1 MYGLFKVLNRNCDN
15 IFVLV
20 NRSAD
25 CLVLYVWKHYSGAGR
40 NLGGPGPGGDV
51 VSSRSNTVYLNLSEI
66 TEVHDKDVFVKDVA
80 KVYCS
85 DTKIQNKCECVKLK
99 HISEEKCRRYVENA
113 LDVIEKLEAVD
124 PSVSVTNVGKVEY
137 IIDYQPPTPP
147 RHLWQWT
154 KTFFVCIICFCGAAF
169 AIMTF
174 NNDANVRDVFQELY
188 YLVTGKEASGMTILE
203 LTYSIGLALGI
214 LVFFNHFAKWKLTT
228 DPTPLEVE
236 MRLYEDNI
244 SKTLI
249 QNDGRKEQGI
259 DVQ

>member
-1 MYGLFKVLNRNCDN
+1 MSGSGSTDR
-15 IFVLV
+15 
-20 NRSAD
+20 
-25 CLVLYVWKHYSGAGR
+25 LVLSVRKGKRDGAG
-40 NLGGPGPGGDV
+40 GHPGESGMGGDA
-51 VSSRSNTVYLNLSEI
+51 VSSTSKTVYLNLSEI
-66 TEVHDKDVFVKDVA
+66 TEVHSQYVFLKDVA
-80 KVYCS
+80 KVYCG
-85 DTKIQNKCECVKLK
+85 DTHIQNKCECLKIK
-99 HISEEKCRRYVENA
+99 HITENKSRRYVENA
-113 LDVIEKLEAVD
+113 LDVIAMLEKLDNSIQVN
-124 PSVSVTNVGKVEY
+124 NVGKVEY
-137 IIDYQPPTPP
+137 IIDYQPPRQPHT
-147 RHLWQWT
+147 LWQWA
-154 KTFFVCIICFCGAAF
+154 KTVFVCIVCFCGAAF

-214 LVFFNHFAKWKLTT
+214 LIFFNHFAKWKLTT

-259 DVQ
+259 DVL

>member
-1 MYGLFKVLNRNCDN
+1 
-15 IFVLV
+15 
-20 NRSAD
+20 
-25 CLVLYVWKHYSGAGR
+25 
-40 NLGGPGPGGDV
+40 
-51 VSSRSNTVYLNLSEI
+51 
-66 TEVHDKDVFVKDVA
+66 
-80 KVYCS
+80 
-85 DTKIQNKCECVKLK
+85 
-99 HISEEKCRRYVENA
+99 
-113 LDVIEKLEAVD
+113 
-124 PSVSVTNVGKVEY
+124 
-137 IIDYQPPTPP
+137 
-147 RHLWQWT
+147 
-154 KTFFVCIICFCGAAF
+154 
-169 AIMTF
+169 MTF

>member
-137 IIDYQPPTPP
+137 IIDYQPPAPP

>member
-1 MYGLFKVLNRNCDN
+1 M
-15 IFVLV
+15 
-20 NRSAD
+20 
-25 CLVLYVWKHYSGAGR
+25 
-40 NLGGPGPGGDV
+40 
-51 VSSRSNTVYLNLSEI
+51 SSTTKTVYLNLSEI
-66 TEVHDKDVFVKDVA
+66 TEVHSQDVFLKDVA
-80 KVYCS
+80 KVYCG
-85 DTKIQNKCECVKLK
+85 DTNIQNKCECTKIK
-99 HISEEKCRRYVENA
+99 HISENKNRRYVENA
-113 LDVIEKLEAVD
+113 LDVIEKLEKLDSSIQVN
-124 PSVSVTNVGKVEY
+124 NVGKVEY
-137 IIDYQPPTPP
+137 IIDFQPEKPA
-147 RHLWQWT
+147 HLAWQWA
-154 KTFFVCIICFCGAAF
+154 KTLFVCIVCFCGAAF

-188 YLVTGKEASGMTILE
+188 RLITGNEAQGTTVLE

-214 LVFFNHFAKWKLTT
+214 TVFFNHFAKWKLNT

>member
-1 MYGLFKVLNRNCDN
+1 M
-15 IFVLV
+15 
-20 NRSAD
+20 
-25 CLVLYVWKHYSGAGR
+25 
-40 NLGGPGPGGDV
+40 
-51 VSSRSNTVYLNLSEI
+51 SSRSNTVYLNLSEI

-137 IIDYQPPTPP
+137 IIDYQPPAPP